1 MGQVQIKCINK
12 PHRDSPVDSI
22 VNVGGVNPDG
32 SRWKLDL
39 ASAVAH
45 AERGDYQ
52 FFVQVGL
59 SRAEVEVA
67 TRNGKKY
74 LRTVRDATKVDNL
87 LSLPECP

>member
-22 VNVGGVNPDG
+22 VNVGGLNPNG
-32 SRWKLDL
+32 SPWKLSL
-39 ASAVAH
+39 EAAVAA
-45 AERGDYQ
+45 AERGEYQ